1 MLASNEAAFKKQFQE
16 LATATKEIKLPK
28 THAENPLHK
37 KKNRYNNI
45 LPYDATR
52 VCLKETAENPDY
64 INANYVNGYS
74 QEHKFI
80 ATQGPL
86 DRTTG
91 DFWRMV
97 WEQECLVIVMLTNPV
112 ESGKTKCAKYWPD
125 QGKRCRYDGYS
136 VETVKEVDYG
146 SYIVRTINIEETNN
160 EYATVLG
167 TLQLFQYTEWPEEDV
182 PLISTSLIQMQAK
195 VNTTWSSLFN
205 GKQFPIVVHGSAGAG
220 RTGAYIGFDI
230 LLDEMESKDQVNVF
244 RTVLNMRKQRM
255 DMVQNMVCKTVLW
268 LLQCLT
274 LLFITETVHISV

>member
-255 DMVQNMVCKTVLW
+255 DMVQNMKQYIFLYKVMSECYALGNTGVK
-268 LLQCLT
+268 
-274 LLFITETVHISV
+274 